1 MKYSINEVFKTIL
14 NFSPINDIDKEK
26 HLKQKLNFDLDLEKD
41 LGYDSMSLIN
51 LIVEIESKYNI
62 EFNDELLLNN
72 ITVRDICNNINS

>member
-26 HLKQKLNFDLDLEKD
+26 YLKQKLNFDLDLEKD

>member
-1 MKYSINEVFKTIL
+1 MKYSINEVFKTIW

>member
-14 NFSPINDIDKEK
+14 NFSPINDIDKEEY
-26 HLKQKLNFDLDLEKD
+26 LKQKLNFDLDLEKD